1 MALGCAVALLTFLI
15 HGVLDM
21 FLEYSATNL
30 LLWGL
35 LGTLGG
41 LAMSGDDVGDRTQHT
56 Q

>member
-30 LLWGL
+30 LLWALIGA
-35 LGTLGG
+35 LGSLP
-41 LAMSGDDVGDRTQHT
+41 AISGASRST
-56 Q
+56 